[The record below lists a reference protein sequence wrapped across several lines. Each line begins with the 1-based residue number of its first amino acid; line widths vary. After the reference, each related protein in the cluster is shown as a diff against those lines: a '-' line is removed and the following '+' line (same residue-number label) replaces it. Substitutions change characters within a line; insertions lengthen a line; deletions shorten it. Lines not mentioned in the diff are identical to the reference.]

1 MEEVLSFS
9 QSHLDALREVS
20 SIGAGNASTALSQ
33 FINQKVEM
41 APPEVTTLTV
51 KDVPQFVS
59 KGFPIIIMVVLEV
72 EGDVGGHILF
82 IFDEK
87 NAVMM
92 IDLLMGQDPGST
104 SSLSEIGVS
113 ALKEVSN
120 VMSGAYLQVLGNM
133 INLTLSMTPPYFTAG
148 SPFEIPKFI
157 IEHCVKEQE
166 ITICL
171 KSNLSIS
178 RKLQVYGSLM
188 FIPSAASLG
197 RLINLLGIPSEAPS
211 RSQ

>member
-1 MEEVLSFS
+1 MGEALSFS
-9 QSHLDALREVS
+9 QLHLDALREIS

-51 KDVPQFVS
+51 SDVPQFVS
-59 KGFPIIIMVVLEV
+59 KGFPIIIMVALEIL
-72 EGDVGGHILF
+72 GDIGGYIFF

-92 IDLLMGQDPGST
+92 IDLLMGQKPGST

-120 VMSGAYLQVLGNM
+120 VMSGSYLQVLGDM
-133 INLTLSMTPPYFTAG
+133 IKLTLSMTPPYFTAG

-157 IEHCVKEQE
+157 NEHCIKKDET
-166 ITICL
+166 TICL
-171 KSNLSIS
+171 KSNLSIA
-178 RKLQVYGSLM
+178 KDFQVYGSLV
-188 FIPSAASLG
+188 FIPAAASLG
-197 RLINLLGIPSEAPS
+197 QLLNLLGLPNELSP
-211 RSQ
+211 QP

>member
-1 MEEVLSFS
+1 MREVLSFS
-9 QSHLDALREVS
+9 QLQLDALREIS

-59 KGFPIIIMVVLEV
+59 KGFPIITMVVLKL
-72 EGDVGGHILF
+72 EGDIGGHILF

-92 IDLLMGQDPGST
+92 IDMLMGQAPGST

-120 VMSGAYLQVLGNM
+120 VMSGSYLQVLGDM

-148 SPFEIPKFI
+148 SPVEIPKFI

-166 ITICL
+166 TTICL
-171 KSNLSIS
+171 KSNLSIA
-178 RKLQVYGSLM
+178 KEFQVYGSLV
-188 FIPSAASLG
+188 FIPAADSLG
-197 RLINLLGIPSEAPS
+197 QLLNLLGIPNELSP
-211 RSQ
+211 QP

>member
-1 MEEVLSFS
+1 MGQVLSFN
-9 QSHLDALREVS
+9 QLHLDALREVS

-51 KDVPQFVS
+51 GDVPQFVS
-59 KGFPIIIMVVLEV
+59 KGFPIIIMVVIEV
-72 EGDVGGHILF
+72 EGGIGGHILF

-92 IDLLMGQDPGST
+92 IDLLMGQKPGST

-120 VMSGAYLQVLGNM
+120 VMSGSYLQVLGNM

-148 SPFEIPKFI
+148 SPVEVPKFI
-157 IEHCVKEQE
+157 IEHCVKGDET
-166 ITICL
+166 TICL
-171 KSNLSIS
+171 KSNLRIA
-178 RKLQVYGSLM
+178 KEFQVYGSLM
-188 FIPSAASLG
+188 FIPSATSLG
-197 RLINLLGIPSEAPS
+197 RLINLLGIPGEVSPHP
-211 RSQ
+211 Q